1 MLLLVVHGQQQ
12 VRWAQA
18 ITVERYEG
26 RTAMGM
32 AEAVKAQHVLPFL
45 PAYCSFAARMESLMP
60 SEIQPPGGR
69 LELAHASVS
78 ECWQVADT
86 VAVIVMLHIAPV
98 SASSCVKLRGPLS
111 QGPLNVAFASVCR

>member
-12 VRWAQA
+12 VRRAQA

-45 PAYCSFAARMESLMP
+45 PGYCSFAARMESVMP
-60 SEIQPPGGR
+60 TEIQPPGGR
-69 LELAHASVS
+69 LELAPASVS

-86 VAVIVMLHIAPV
+86 SSGKTDDVAHTNA
-98 SASSCVKLRGPLS
+98 K
-111 QGPLNVAFASVCR
+111 VCQQLCEA